1 MPGLIA
7 ATAADLA
14 RLRSVQHIRGG
25 RTAATR
31 DQVSE
36 FRDVRGRLVQVVTD
50 QVGNRVRRR
59 RVGREGEAQD
69 VKILNAPLVLGRY
82 ENGRFTNVGVVR

>member
-25 RTAATR
+25 RTAATQ
-31 DQVSE
+31 DQRRE
-36 FRDVRGRLVQVVTD
+36 FRDERGRLVQVVTD
-50 QVGNRVRRR
+50 QLGNRVRRR

-69 VKILNAPLVLGRY
+69 VKILNVQTVVGQIPAHLVNW
-82 ENGRFTNVGVVR
+82 ERFQ